1 MLTCTSSRI
10 TDSHS
15 GVRWHVWSSPE
26 ISSVTRHPWSVR
38 CICTLACQLAHDIAV
53 VGLLLL
59 VYRLGPF
66 MAYSIVCS
74 VRHWGDSCSGLV
86 GASGKPS
93 VGIIAYPFP
102 PKINAPQLAHR
113 R

>member
-1 MLTCTSSRI
+1 MEFTGNI
-10 TDSHS
+10 I
-15 GVRWHVWSSPE
+15 GYA
-26 ISSVTRHPWSVR
+26 SSVVSKMRLYPGLS
-38 CICTLACQLAHDIAV
+38 AHDIAV

-66 MAYSIVCS
+66 MAYSTVRS

-86 GASGKPS
+86 GPSGKPS
-93 VGIIAYPFP
+93 VRIITYPSP